1 MNESKPAKRYIY
13 RAYANKQV
21 VSKQTKLAKIP
32 STLLALAGRDS
43 FRVWMLF
50 GFPRSGSKS
59 MASSLFGRGD
69 QIKGRRLV
77 EAWKKIKA
85 KIPSTWIDAVFR
97 QERHR
102 LFQLVVECIC
112 VLCSDASIR
121 ARDGDVYA
129 PGLNARVT
137 ANDARNKHLWSRT
150 GPRAIAMDMHACRPC
165 SGHGTGGCSAEKG
178 EGSRRATRL
187 TGLWNDCWAE
197 DKPFM

>member
-1 MNESKPAKRYIY
+1 MNGGRKLSFVLLLKFFSFQTAFLETFPKKWIPKNFR
-13 RAYANKQV
+13 
-21 VSKQTKLAKIP
+21 SKQ
-32 STLLALAGRDS
+32 G
-43 FRVWMLF
+43 
-50 GFPRSGSKS
+50 
-59 MASSLFGRGD
+59 
-69 QIKGRRLV
+69 
-77 EAWKKIKA
+77 
-85 KIPSTWIDAVFR
+85 
-97 QERHR
+97 HR
-102 LFQLVVECIC
+102 LFQLVVACIC

-187 TGLWNDCWAE
+187 TGLWNDC
-197 DKPFM
+197 